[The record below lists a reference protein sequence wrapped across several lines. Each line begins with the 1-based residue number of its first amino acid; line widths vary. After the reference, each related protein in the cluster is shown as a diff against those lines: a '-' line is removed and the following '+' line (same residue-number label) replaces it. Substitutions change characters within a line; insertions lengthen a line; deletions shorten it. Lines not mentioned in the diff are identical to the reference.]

1 MKLNLVGVGSNGLGD
16 SNART
21 VDTAAGSTPEQ
32 SRNVVWSVL
41 VVERMK
47 RYGWEIG
54 RLGKNGVSGVGTV
67 KKVSEVRW
75 EWNSELSAMSEE
87 NLKL

>member
-1 MKLNLVGVGSNGLGD
+1 MSEWRMMRLRCWERLERAFSFYAFSVGK
-16 SNART
+16 
-21 VDTAAGSTPEQ
+21 
-32 SRNVVWSVL
+32 RNVVWSVL